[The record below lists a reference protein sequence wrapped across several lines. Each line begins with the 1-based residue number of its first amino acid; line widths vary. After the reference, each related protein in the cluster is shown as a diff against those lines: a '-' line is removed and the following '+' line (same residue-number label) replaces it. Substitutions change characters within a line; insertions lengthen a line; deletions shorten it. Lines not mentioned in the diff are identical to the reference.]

1 MSKWEYMTLDS
12 STNYGTVKFYI
23 NGDQQPKLKNRP
35 LYEIINQL
43 GWIGWELVGVTTQK
57 DAATYIFKREAKKA
71 PVMQEKKAS
80 A

>member
-23 NGDQQPKLKNRP
+23 NGEQQPKLKNRP
-35 LYEIINQL
+35 LFEIINQL
-43 GWIGWELVGVTTQK
+43 GWIGWELVGVTAEK
-57 DAATYIFKREAKKA
+57 DDKTYIFKREATRA

>member
-1 MSKWEYMTLDS
+1 MGKWEYMTLDS
-12 STNYGTVKFYI
+12 SANYGTVKFYI

-35 LYEIINQL
+35 LFEIINQL
-43 GWIGWELVGVTTQK
+43 GWVGWELVGVTAGK
-57 DAATYIFKREAKKA
+57 DTATYIFKRQASKA